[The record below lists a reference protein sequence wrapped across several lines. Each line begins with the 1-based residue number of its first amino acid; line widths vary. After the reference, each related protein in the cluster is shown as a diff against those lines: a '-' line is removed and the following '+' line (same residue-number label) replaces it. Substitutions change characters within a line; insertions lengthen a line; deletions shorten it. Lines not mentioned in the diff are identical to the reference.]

1 MAQFRKDTHQYLNDG
16 RTIFEVVMLADQ
28 YGNLV
33 GPSNPAGMAVDAFG
47 RSRQSQPYTLFESSY
62 RYEDNGLF
70 ATANSAS
77 GGSSAYAEY
86 TQSFNMTVTTAADS
100 YVYRE
105 SKKVFAYQPGK
116 SLQILNTFVMDSAKA
131 GLRQRVGY
139 FDDENGL
146 FLERNGASQVRL
158 VKRSKVTGSVVDTP
172 VEQSDWNIDKLD
184 GTGPSLLTL
193 NLDNPQIFFVDME
206 WLGVGSVRFG
216 FAINGQLIWCHSIH
230 HANLDLSPKGAYM
243 QTACLPVRYE
253 IYNTSSTA
261 SGSTLKQ
268 ICSTVISE
276 GGYQYRGQLRTFG
289 TNVAA
294 ASQFR
299 LTTIGTYYPVLAFR
313 LNPSK
318 NDAVILP
325 EIITAV
331 PINNGFYR
339 YKIISNPTIS
349 GATWANTSGNSAV
362 QYNSNT
368 SATVSGGIELTSGYM
383 TATTQASQS
392 FNIGNESF
400 RFQLERDGLAN
411 TSIPLVLAISSDTA
425 TVNVVA
431 QMTWQEV
438 TS

>member
-33 GPSNPAGMAVDAFG
+33 GPSNPAGMAVDGFG
-47 RSRQSQPYTLFESSY
+47 RARTAQPITLFDNSM
-62 RYEDNGLF
+62 RYGDTGQF
-70 ATANSAS
+70 ATANTSTGTHSYVAN
-77 GGSSAYAEY
+77 
-86 TQSFNMTVTTAADS
+86 TQSYNLTTDTTLDA

-105 SKKVFAYQPGK
+105 TKKVFSYQPGK
-116 SLQILNTFVMDSAKA
+116 SLQIINTFVMNSAKA

-146 FLERNGASQVRL
+146 FLERNGNSQVRF
-158 VKRSKVTGSVVDTP
+158 VKRSKVTGSVVDTA
-172 VEQSDWNIDKLD
+172 VEQANWNIDKLD

-193 NLDNPQIFFVDME
+193 NLDNPQIMFIDIE
-206 WLGVGSVRFG
+206 WLGVGSVRMG
-216 FAINGQLIWCHSIH
+216 FVINGQFIWCHSFH
-230 HANLDLSPKGAYM
+230 HSNLDASPKGAYM
-243 QTACLPVRYE
+243 QTANLPVRYE
-253 IYNTSSTA
+253 IYNSTA
-261 SGSTLKQ
+261 TASSSTLKQ

-276 GGYQYRGQLRTFG
+276 GGYQLRGNLRTFG
-289 TNVAA
+289 QDPAA

-299 LTTIGTYYPVLAFR
+299 LTTIGTYYPVLSFR
-313 LNPSK
+313 LNPEK
-318 NDAVILP
+318 NDSIIVP
-325 EIITAV
+325 HSITAV

-339 YKIISNPTIS
+339 YKLISNPTIT
-349 GATWANTSGNSAV
+349 GATWANTSTNSPV

-368 SATVSGGIELTSGYM
+368 SATVSGGTDLISGFL

-392 FNIGNESF
+392 FNIGNDAF

-411 TSIPLVLAISSDTA
+411 TSIPLVLAMASDTA
-425 TVNVVA
+425 TANVIA
-431 QMTWQEV
+431 QMTWDEV